1 MMGMMTT
8 RQMMEMMATH
18 QMMGMRTTTTR
29 QTNQTTT
36 TTLTTIQTTTTL
48 IRETITMP
56 TQQPTKLIGVIEQI
70 KKRVEALEAHVG
82 IRPVPWSVVQKVKG
96 KKDGKRKSDA

>member
-1 MMGMMTT
+1 
-8 RQMMEMMATH
+8 
-18 QMMGMRTTTTR
+18 
-29 QTNQTTT
+29 
-36 TTLTTIQTTTTL
+36 
-48 IRETITMP
+48 MP
-56 TQQPTKLIGVIEQI
+56 TTQQPTKLIGVIEQI